1 MNHRK
6 EFYVEKLG
14 LIPLSEEGGYFAETY
29 RSPET
34 LQVEGREGNERSLS
48 TVIYYLITPELGG
61 KNFFNSNK
69 SDITHFFHDGWP
81 AKYIY
86 ITPEGKVEEFILG
99 NNILKGHVFQ
109 RTVPGGCLKAAKIL
123 IDEEGHERFPGET
136 PFTLISEKMSP
147 GFDFRDRHVPTESEI
162 KALYPK
168 LWPQLKE
175 YSAPMKSSNRYKAG
189 LKYSTHYSNMSDQH
203 EVNTVSAGLF
213 PAVE

>member
-1 MNHRK
+1 MSHRK

-34 LQVEGREGNERSLS
+34 LQEGNERSLF

-61 KNFFNSNK
+61 KNFLHSNK

-81 AKYIY
+81 TKYIY

-99 NNILKGHVFQ
+99 NDILKGHVFQ

-123 IDEEGHERFPGET
+123 TDEEGHEKFPGEI
-136 PFTLISEKMSP
+136 PFTLISEEMSP
-147 GFDFRDRHVPTESEI
+147 GFDFRDRLVPTESEI

-175 YSAPMKSSNRYKAG
+175 YSAPMQSSNPWLQRRLKIQHALFQHVRPTRSQHCPAAG
-189 LKYSTHYSNMSDQH
+189 FL
-203 EVNTVSAGLF
+203 